1 MSMETIV
8 SNHNKSS
15 DVVILKKMLN
25 DLKYDLNNFDKLLKL
40 QFKILSCIMR
50 SERKIKHLK
59 KDSANLRSV
68 LKKSRLP
75 KEQSLAVKDK
85 IKIITEMISSEKFK
99 IYTYKMFG
107 DAVAFL
113 YIDKYTVKQLY
124 YNVHNY
130 QVKEQSGDLGGKSGL
145 REEWGYVRFACQNKI
160 PALLHDITMSIRH
173 GDVSLLGRD
182 EPFILEVKSSSN
194 ANKRVERQKSNLAK
208 LGRFIENDEAE
219 NFRGISLL
227 KRESLLTEEV
237 TYSHV
242 LNDCLNDCRTKGM
255 ALAEVE
261 KGFYICAVRQGSMIS
276 LFESMGFN
284 EENEILPIFLNQY
297 KNNGEWMPLTPFTL
311 LLNDPY
317 DLNDFIDGE
326 LTIACFLKIDEFKKM
341 AMALGY
347 ELVFSLDDEF
357 SILFKA
363 IGEDV
368 IFGVSWQMLLRVPLE
383 MMSMSWL
390 IKESIGKYEN
400 TLEISNRNKLI
411 NERPTIN
418 NTMFERFRSLFT
430 H

>member
-8 SNHNKSS
+8 GNYNESS
-15 DVVILKKMLN
+15 DVFILKKMVN
-25 DLKYDLNNFDKLLKL
+25 DLKDDLNNFNLLLRL
-40 QFKILSCIMR
+40 QFKILVCVMR
-50 SERKIKHLK
+50 SERKIKLLK

-75 KEQSLAVKDK
+75 KEQSLEVKDE
-85 IKIITEMISSEKFK
+85 IKFITEMISAEKFK

-145 REEWGYVRFACQNKI
+145 REEWACVKFACENKI

-182 EPFILEVKSSSN
+182 EPFILEIKSSSN

-208 LGRFIENDEAE
+208 LGSFIANDEAE
-219 NFRGISLL
+219 NFRGVPLL

-237 TYSHV
+237 TYSQV

-261 KGFYICAVRQGSMIS
+261 KGFYIGAVRQGSMVS
-276 LFESMGFN
+276 LLESIGFN
-284 EENEILPIFLNQY
+284 EKNEVLPIFLNQF
-297 KNNGEWMPLTPFTL
+297 KNNGEWLPLTPFTL

-341 AMALGY
+341 AMELGY
-347 ELVFSLDDEF
+347 ELVFSVDDEY
-357 SILFKA
+357 SMLFKEV
-363 IGEDV
+363 GEGV

-383 MMSMSWL
+383 MMSMAWL
-390 IKESIGKYEN
+390 IKESIEKYKDA
-400 TLEISNRNKLI
+400 LESSNRNRVSSEHPI
-411 NERPTIN
+411 IN
-418 NTMFERFRSLFT
+418 NAMFEKYRVLFT